1 MDQVRFSSCSILP
14 SHLESCK
21 VEKSETGQTRVYL
34 TDFSMIKSLSRGAF
48 GTVFLSQKK
57 QTNDLFAIKVMDKA
71 NLVTRQMTDFIM
83 VERNVLTK
91 ADSEYL
97 VRGMWTF
104 QTEKYLYLVMEYMR
118 GGDFNTQLV
127 KYGKI
132 NTEVTKFVIAHVV
145 AGLEHLHAN
154 GIIHR
159 DLKPENML
167 IAADGHIKLTDFGLS
182 YEADESKD
190 GKKRIIGTA
199 DYIAP
204 EVISMEGNATFLVD
218 YWAVGIILYE
228 CLTGKLPFN
237 AQTEQE
243 VFYNILHKPIIFPQV
258 GFEDGQVSPDSR
270 DLLEALLQR
279 EPS

>member
-1 MDQVRFSSCSILP
+1 MRNLSLDSESEEETLCMDQVRFSSCSILP
-14 SHLESCK
+14 SHTESCK
-21 VEKSETGQTRVYL
+21 LEKSEVGQTKVYL
-34 TDFSMIKSLSRGAF
+34 TDFQMIRSLSSGAF
-48 GTVFLSQKK
+48 GTVFLSKKK

-71 NLVTRQMTDFIM
+71 NLVTRKMTDFIM

-91 ADSEYL
+91 ADSDYL

-118 GGDFNTQLV
+118 GGDFNTQLN
-127 KYGKI
+127 KYGKL

-145 AGLEHLHAN
+145 AGLEHLHSN

-159 DLKPENML
+159 DLKPDNML
-167 IAADGHIKLTDFGLS
+167 ISADGHIKLTDFGLS
-182 YEADESKD
+182 YEADQDK

-204 EVISMEGNATFLVD
+204 EVVSMQGTATFLVD

-243 VFYNILHKPIIFPQV
+243 VFRNILNMPIVFPEV
-258 GFEDGQVSPDSR
+258 GFEED
-270 DLLEALLQR
+270 
-279 EPS
+279 